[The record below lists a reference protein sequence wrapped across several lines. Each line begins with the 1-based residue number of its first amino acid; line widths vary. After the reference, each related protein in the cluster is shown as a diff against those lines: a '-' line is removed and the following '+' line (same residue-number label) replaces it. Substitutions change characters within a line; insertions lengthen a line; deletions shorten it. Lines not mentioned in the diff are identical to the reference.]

1 MKEWE
6 KESKKESQ
14 EESKQEKQQTNEQE
28 NMTHTNEGYLVRV
41 HFSQDGHSAADALK
55 CYLKQSAQEGMDDL

>member
-6 KESKKESQ
+6 KESKKES
-14 EESKQEKQQTNEQE
+14 KQE

-55 CYLKQSAQEGMDDL
+55 CYLEQSAQEGMDDL